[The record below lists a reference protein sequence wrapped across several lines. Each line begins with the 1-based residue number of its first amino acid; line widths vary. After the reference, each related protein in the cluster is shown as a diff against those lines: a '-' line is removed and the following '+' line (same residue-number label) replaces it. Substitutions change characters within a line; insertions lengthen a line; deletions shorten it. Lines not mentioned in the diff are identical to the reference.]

1 MNVSKSMNHWI
12 MNHSRF
18 SAGEFLIRKV
28 FLYSWNFSYISRIW
42 N

>member
-12 MNHSRF
+12 MNLSRF

-28 FLYSWNFSYISRIW
+28 FLFSRIVSYISRIT